1 MYILY
6 TIYVCNWLL
15 LWNGCL
21 WQPYYFTISYT
32 SQDDIVYK
40 ISNYDIQP
48 IRNYGLFCLMLNF
61 QYNEIIP
68 IYKNYNSSNN
78 NSQILSAYK

>member
-6 TIYVCNWLL
+6 TIYVCKWLL

-21 WQPYYFTISYT
+21 WQLYYFTVSYT

-48 IRNYGLFCLMLNF
+48 IRNYGLFRLMLNF
-61 QYNEIIP
+61 SIQ
-68 IYKNYNSSNN
+68 
-78 NSQILSAYK
+78 